1 MELTILCTPTF
12 PKEESTEISRAAK
25 NLGITRS
32 ELVRRAVRIYAA
44 ECVTTHKTPKKKTA

>member
-44 ECVTTHKTPKKKTA
+44 ECVTTHQTPKKKTA